1 MLVTK
6 ILFSSVFSVSQIVLQ
21 VKKMIPGS
29 RSYLPAEELVWDS
42 GSGGGPTP
50 LSLRHRVAE
59 HLSQAVEHTIIA
71 KHLPDKY
78 EWIVI
83 KHLNHYQ
90 VCAFMLNS

>member
-1 MLVTK
+1 MLLTK
-6 ILFSSVFSVSQIVLQ
+6 TICSSVFSVSQIVLQ
-21 VKKMIPGS
+21 VKQRIPGS

-50 LSLRHRVAE
+50 LSLRQCVAE

-83 KHLNHYQ
+83 KHLDREQ
-90 VCAFMLNS
+90 VCALVF